1 LLATPIPAGRP
12 ASDASL
18 KGMSEL
24 AIAVVVSPIVAGFYS
39 YVAYPVLLWLAT
51 RRRKSR
57 PVPAPVDWT
66 WPSVSI
72 TVPVYN
78 AESNIRRTLQRL
90 TELEYPRDLQILVLS
105 DASTD
110 ATDSIVREFAS
121 QGIQLLRAA
130 ERRGKTAAENAAVA
144 VATGEIIVNVDATVE
159 VPPTALRALVS
170 AFADPSVGV
179 ASGRDVSVD
188 AAAATAGGEVGYTG
202 YEMWIRDLETRAG
215 SIVGA
220 SGCFF
225 AIRRLIHDEPLPA
238 ALSWDFASALVAR
251 KKGYRSVSVPD
262 AVCLVP
268 ATGAMRSE
276 FRRKSR
282 TMARG
287 LSTLFYFRGMMNP
300 LRYGAF
306 ALMLISHKLLRWLP
320 YLLAPFSVL
329 ALMVLALANVVAAA
343 ALSAV
348 IVGCLTGIY
357 ALRKRGTVRF
367 RPIAL
372 AGFAVAVFTAGF
384 LAWFDALRGEQ
395 KITWSPTPRAGVSAA

>member
-1 LLATPIPAGRP
+1 
-12 ASDASL
+12 
-18 KGMSEL
+18 
-24 AIAVVVSPIVAGFYS
+24 
-39 YVAYPVLLWLAT
+39 
-51 RRRKSR
+51 
-57 PVPAPVDWT
+57 
-66 WPSVSI
+66 
-72 TVPVYN
+72 
-78 AESNIRRTLQRL
+78 
-90 TELEYPRDLQILVLS
+90 LS

-110 ATDSIVREFAS
+110 ATDSIVREFAPQS
-121 QGIQLLRAA
+121 IQLLRAA

-188 AAAATAGGEVGYTG
+188 ASAATAGGEVGYTG
-202 YEMWIRDLETRAG
+202 YEMWIRDLETRAC

-251 KKGYRSVSVPD
+251 RKGYRSVSVPD

-276 FRRKSR
+276 LRRKSR

-287 LSTLFYFRGMMNP
+287 LSTLFHFRGMMNP
-300 LRYGAF
+300 LRYGSF

-320 YLLAPFSVL
+320 YLLAPLSMV
-329 ALMVLALANVVAAA
+329 ALMVLAMENVVAAA
-343 ALSAV
+343 ALSALM
-348 IVGCLTGIY
+348 VGGLAGIY
-357 ALRKRGTVRF
+357 ALRKPGTVRF
-367 RPIAL
+367 RPFAL

>member
-1 LLATPIPAGRP
+1 
-12 ASDASL
+12 
-18 KGMSEL
+18 MSEL

-51 RRRKSR
+51 RLRRAR
-57 PVPAPVDWT
+57 PVSAPADWA
-66 WPSVSI
+66 WPSVTI

-90 TELEYPRDLQILVLS
+90 TQLEYPRELQILVLS

-110 ATDSIVREFAS
+110 ATDSIVREFAP

-144 VATGEIIVNVDATVE
+144 TATGEIIVNVDATVE
-159 VPPTALRALVS
+159 VPRTALRALVS

-287 LSTLFYFRGMMNP
+287 LGTLFHFRGMMNP
-300 LRYGAF
+300 LRYGGF

-329 ALMVLALANVVAAA
+329 ALMVLAIDNVVGAA
-343 ALSAV
+343 ALSV
-348 IVGCLTGIY
+348 LTVGCLAGVY

-395 KITWSPTPRAGVSAA
+395 KITWSPTPRAGVSAT